1 MTHPDNRSY
10 RFFASWATFSYR
22 HALWVILTAILIA
35 TLGVLY
41 TAQNL
46 GVYTDT
52 TDMLSEDIPFRV
64 NHERYKKAFS
74 QHSDAML
81 LVLDAPTPEQ
91 AHTVA
96 KELASKLQHDTT
108 NFHDVHYAA
117 GEHFLE
123 QNGLLY
129 KSIPELNQITDR
141 LAAAQPLVTRIADNP
156 TLNTLFSVLTEAIDA
171 LREGRKLELESIL
184 NGVHMTLDARQSATP
199 RALSWQILFDGKSQ
213 KNVYQEFILIQPKLD
228 FSQIFAAK
236 QPIDAIRTTAQN
248 IGITTDSAVKLR
260 ITGEAALAYDELNSA
275 MLGAQSAGFLALA
288 LVAIVL
294 FTALRHIGSVLIVLI
309 SLILGLLF
317 TAAFASLAVGHLNLI
332 SIAFA
337 VLYIGLGVDYAIH
350 FLLRYEELYQPSVST
365 SETLYAASGNTGRAL
380 MVCAITTALGFYSFI
395 PTDYQ
400 GVAELGLISGT
411 GMLISLMVTLTIVPA
426 LQRYLPTSLKYAAA
440 NSPAKPQHTKPI
452 TQKTILLFTAIAAVV
467 SAIAV
472 QNTKFDYNLL
482 NMNDPNAESVKTFQE
497 LLDNADDS
505 PSHLVTL
512 ANSKQTVLRM
522 AQQLKA
528 LPEVDK
534 VVTLFDLIPEKQEEK
549 LFLIE
554 DMALTMGPIMH
565 TDSLNKTDT
574 LSVENLQKT
583 IQKLNDTLNHFIAE
597 QPGHTVTATAQKLV
611 TSLSTLSTRL
621 STQSIDQKQDSQ
633 QLINHTSHDL
643 LHLLPNSLQRLNTAF
658 NAQLFTQEDI
668 PKSLRAHWKGQEQI
682 YRIII
687 YPAENIGN
695 NEKLKQFIR
704 SVQKIAPDV
713 TGVPVISLEA
723 GEAVVA
729 AFIHAFILALI
740 GVTLAL
746 FVLLKDIKA
755 TLLVLTPLLLAA
767 LFTGACMVFLGIPF
781 NFANIIALPLLLGIG
796 IDCSA
801 HMVHRSRNADT
812 AQENL
817 LQTSTTRAILY
828 SALTTLAGFG
838 SLTFSTHQGTASMGL
853 LLTIGVLLTLICV
866 LVILPALLHTASLTK
881 HLPTKLKTV
890 YRLDLISKRRACH
903 PSRAAATTVYL

>member
-1 MTHPDNRSY
+1 MTDSNHRSY
-10 RFFASWATFSYR
+10 RFFANWATFSYR
-22 HALWVILTAILIA
+22 YALLVILTAILIA
-35 TLGVLY
+35 ALGINY

-64 NHERYKKAFS
+64 NHERYKKVFS

-91 AHTVA
+91 AHTAA
-96 KELASKLQHDTT
+96 KHLAAQLQQDTT
-108 NFHDVHYAA
+108 HFHDVHYAA

-141 LAAAQPLVTRIADNP
+141 LAAAQPLVTRIADDP
-156 TLNTLFSVLTEAIDA
+156 SLDTLFTVLTEAVDA
-171 LREGRKLELESIL
+171 LHEGRKLELEPIL
-184 NGVHMTLDARQSATP
+184 NGVHTTLDARLSATP
-199 RALSWQILFDGKSQ
+199 RALSWQVLFDGEPQ
-213 KNVYQEFILIQPKLD
+213 KNTYQEFILVQPKLD
-228 FSQIFAAK
+228 FSEIFAA
-236 QPIDAIRTTAQN
+236 QLPIDAIRAAAQDM
-248 IGITTDSAVKLR
+248 GIKPDSAVQLR
-260 ITGEAALAYDELNSA
+260 ITGEAALAHDELNSA

-288 LVAIVL
+288 LVALVL

-317 TAAFASLAVGHLNLI
+317 TAAFATLAVGHLNLI

-350 FLLRYEELYQPSVST
+350 FLLRYEELYRPDVPAA
-365 SETLYAASGNTGRAL
+365 ETLYTASGNTGRAL
-380 MVCAITTALGFYSFI
+380 MVCAITTALGFYAFI

-411 GMLISLMVTLTIVPA
+411 GMLISLIVTLTIVPA

-440 NSPAKPQHTKPI
+440 STPARPQRTKPAA
-452 TQKTILLFTAIAAVV
+452 QKIILLGTALAAIGAAVV
-467 SAIAV
+467 V
-472 QNTKFDYNLL
+472 QNTQFDYNLL

-497 LLDNADDS
+497 LLDHAEDS
-505 PSHLVTL
+505 PSYLVTL
-512 ANSKQTVLRM
+512 ANSEDAVKQITT
-522 AQQLKA
+522 QLKA

-534 VVTLFDLIPEKQEEK
+534 VVTLFDLVPENQEEK

-554 DMALTMGPIMH
+554 DMALTMGPVMH
-565 TDSLNKTDT
+565 ADSLNKNSTPSVADLQNTIKTLIDT
-574 LSVENLQKT
+574 L
-583 IQKLNDTLNHFIAE
+583 DRFIAA
-597 QPGHTVTATAQKLV
+597 QPEHATAEVAQKLR
-611 TSLSTLSTRL
+611 TTLSTLSTQL
-621 STQSIDQKQDSQ
+621 SAQNPEQQDPQ
-633 QLINHTSHDL
+633 QLINHVSHDL
-643 LHLLPNSLQRLNTAF
+643 LHLLPNSLQRLSTAF
-658 NAQLFTQEDI
+658 NAQPFTQNDLPASI
-668 PKSLRAHWKGQEQI
+668 LAHWKGQQQI
-682 YRIII
+682 YRILI
-687 YPAENIGN
+687 YPSENIGDN
-695 NEKLKQFIR
+695 DKLKQFIR
-704 SVQKIAPDV
+704 TVQTVTPDV
-713 TGVPVISLEA
+713 TGIPLISLEA

-746 FVLLKDIKA
+746 FILLRNIKD

-767 LFTGACMVFLGIPF
+767 LFTGASMVLLNIPF

-796 IDCSA
+796 IDCSV
-801 HMVHRSRNADT
+801 HMVHRSRHADN

-817 LQTSTTRAILY
+817 LHTSTTRAIFY

-853 LLTIGVLLTLICV
+853 LLTVGVLLTLICV
-866 LVILPALLHTASLTK
+866 LIILPALLQTAR
-881 HLPTKLKTV
+881 LKEQ
-890 YRLDLISKRRACH
+890 S
-903 PSRAAATTVYL
+903 AA